1 MRCHWGRCCVLV
13 VVYLTDALREKRA
26 STAQHCT
33 AQHRNLG
40 LHTFIL
46 IFYLMAACGGMYG
59 GVEGEWTKSKE
70 YLLCLPEHMGV
81 KYICIYICVC
91 VCVCVQLYR

>member
-40 LHTFIL
+40 LHTFIVL
-46 IFYLMAACGGMYG
+46 YLMAACGGMYG
-59 GVEGEWTKSKE
+59 GWKVEGGGWRVSGPNQKSTCYV
-70 YLLCLPEHMGV
+70 YLSIWG
-81 KYICIYICVC
+81 
-91 VCVCVQLYR
+91 